1 MKNETTG
8 AMRILAQLKA
18 SLKASRDLTGGI
30 LHYAAIHPDVT
41 VQLFGEGTAHPNHLD
56 FRAWKPDGIIVNAS
70 DAPTMNLIKSL
81 GCGAAIF
88 VNTEAPDAASL
99 RCASVFCDNKAVA
112 QAAIRLFTDKGIGR
126 FAFVHTLEREQW
138 ADERSRTMRE
148 CAERLGCPFSAFD
161 MPRTERRKAR
171 EALSMLASWISSL
184 PKPCGILAANDS
196 RAKDVLDACREAG
209 VSIPDQ
215 VMVLGVDNEDFICSQ
230 MQPTLSSI
238 VPDFHHGGYLAAE
251 MLVKLATGS
260 SRRLPKGVF
269 GVRGVIERSSTSI
282 HNDISRMVGKA
293 DEFMRL
299 NAGNADISVQDVA
312 KAANASLRLLQ
323 MNYKAVTGVTV
334 RAAMQSLR
342 LEKVCELL
350 RETLMPIGRIGEL
363 CGFNNETYL
372 KNLFRK
378 RFGCSM
384 RDWRKNQ
391 KIV

>member
-161 MPRTERRKAR
+161 MPRTGRRKAR

-238 VPDFHHGGYLAAE
+238 VPDFHQGGYLAAHT
-251 MLVKLATGS
+251 ATGS
-260 SRRLPKGVF
+260 THYN
-269 GVRGVIERSSTSI
+269 SSHDQPLILYVKCTATDYRIPYSFI
-282 HNDISRMVGKA
+282 AFSSLA
-293 DEFMRL
+293 AL
-299 NAGNADISVQDVA
+299 ASSISVSGSLTLPFVIPRSCVA
-312 KAANASLRLLQ
+312 FLTGIGLTSQNRALQ
-323 MNYKAVTGVTV
+323 RSIA
-334 RAAMQSLR
+334 
-342 LEKVCELL
+342 
-350 RETLMPIGRIGEL
+350 
-363 CGFNNETYL
+363 FN
-372 KNLFRK
+372 
-378 RFGCSM
+378 
-384 RDWRKNQ
+384 
-391 KIV
+391 